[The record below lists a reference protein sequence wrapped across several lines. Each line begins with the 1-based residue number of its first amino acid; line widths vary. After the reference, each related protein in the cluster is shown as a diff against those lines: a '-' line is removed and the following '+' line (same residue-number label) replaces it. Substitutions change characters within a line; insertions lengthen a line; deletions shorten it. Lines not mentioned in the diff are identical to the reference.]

1 MQKPILN
8 TEPIWLTDELS
19 LQRARIHE
27 VMGQASDSFAVMMAF
42 KLKGPIVWIGRGHDV
57 GSITPTA
64 LKNFIDPA
72 RIVLTEGTSRKE
84 VLWAGEQALRSK
96 GAALTIIE
104 LHIGPDLRESRRLQL
119 AAEEG
124 KGVGLIL
131 IRRRAQSSA
140 SQTRWICEPQLGS
153 DEVVHNTP
161 MPGPWVWEMT
171 KNKSGPVGR
180 WSVKWREGKDATH
193 NVHMV
198 SATAA

>member
-1 MQKPILN
+1 MQKSILN

-140 SQTRWICEPQLGS
+140 SQTRWICKPQLSS
-153 DEVVHNTP
+153 DEAAHTTQIA
-161 MPGPWVWEMT
+161 GPWVWEMT

-180 WSVKWREGKDATH
+180 WSVRWREGKDATH

>member
-1 MQKPILN
+1 MKKSILN

-19 LQRARIHE
+19 LQRGRVHE
-27 VMGQASDSFAVMMAF
+27 VMGQACDSFAVMMAA
-42 KLKGPIVWIGRGHDV
+42 KIAGPIVWIGRARDV

-64 LKNFIDPA
+64 LKNFIDPT
-72 RIVLTEGTSRKE
+72 RIVLTEGANRKE
-84 VLWAGEQALRSK
+84 VLWAAEQVLRSK
-96 GAALTIIE
+96 GAALTITE

-124 KGVGLIL
+124 RGLGLIL
-131 IRRRAQSSA
+131 IGRRAQSSA
-140 SQTRWICEPQLGS
+140 SQTRWICEPQMRRG
-153 DEVVHNTP
+153 DVANDARA
-161 MPGPWVWEMT
+161 PGPWIWEIT

-180 WSVKWREGKDATH
+180 WSVKWIGGENETH